1 MGGGGGGTVMNCDT
15 KILSYIFSISLQINM
30 LSWFFFVHE
39 GKRKRYNTWL
49 SFIHLGIIYWQ
60 KSTICINL
68 PDWKLWQSKD
78 MPWIP
83 NLKTLFAAPD
93 NKIVL
98 ITTLVMMMMDGG
110 EHKNGFIG
118 FMTLSFGCNDQSL
131 FFYWFG
137 W

>member
-60 KSTICINL
+60 KSSICINL

-98 ITTLVMMMMDGG
+98 ILSLVMMMDSG